1 MRLRNLQIQ
10 DFRGIRDLKIDFHDE
25 LTVIVGRNGVGKTTI
40 LDVLA
45 KLLRSLRHLWPNDR
59 GEYIFGYPSFLPED
73 I

>member
-45 KLLRSLRHLWPNDR
+45 KMLLSLRHLWPNDR
-59 GEYIFGYPSFLPED
+59 WRILF
-73 I
+73 